1 MADDYEIS
9 DVNKCI
15 EDIINS
21 YNKERII
28 ARKNEILAELE
39 NTDHSKEEI
48 TSYERELSNIIL
60 QLAKMK

>member
-9 DVNKCI
+9 DIDKCI

-21 YNKERII
+21 YNKERLSV
-28 ARKNEILAELE
+28 RKNEILIELE
-39 NTDHSKEEI
+39 NEKHTKEEKV
-48 TSYERELSNIIL
+48 EFEKELSTIIL